1 MGSNKKVWYK
11 KYDRNDM
18 KFLKTE
24 KEIYKEMFSYGATSD
39 KYNSYGE

>member
-1 MGSNKKVWYK
+1 MGRNKKVWDK

-24 KEIYKEMFSYGATSD
+24 KEIYKEMISYGTTSD
-39 KYNSYGE
+39 K

>member
-1 MGSNKKVWYK
+1 MGRNKKVWYK

-24 KEIYKEMFSYGATSD
+24 KENDKEMFSYGATSD
-39 KYNSYGE
+39 K